1 MIKCKAKRGKYAK
14 VKTKGT
20 AHDVSVEILAIIKTA
35 YMEIY
40 KQNPRIADEFKR
52 TLMAGMLDPKS
63 PVFKMSPL
71 NEITK

>member
-35 YMEIY
+35 YMEIH
-40 KQNPRIADEFKR
+40 KQNPNIASEFRR
-52 TLMAGMLDPKS
+52 TLIAGMLDPKS
-63 PVFKMSPL
+63 PVFKFGPL
-71 NEITK
+71 EELTK